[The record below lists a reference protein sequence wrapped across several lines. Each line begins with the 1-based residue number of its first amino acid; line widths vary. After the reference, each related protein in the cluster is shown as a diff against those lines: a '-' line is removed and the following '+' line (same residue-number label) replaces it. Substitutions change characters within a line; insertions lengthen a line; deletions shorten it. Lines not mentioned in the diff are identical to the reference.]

1 MLVEYKNVSV
11 RYGDSDILRDVSFTI
26 EEGTSVGLVGRSG
39 SGKSTLARLLFRAMD
54 PDSGEVCIDGIPFS
68 AYQKNTVLRHIG
80 AILQRSDMISG
91 DARENILFATHAEDM
106 TKVGDESIWN
116 ILDALTPALRQRFNG
131 HGLDTL
137 VGKQG
142 LQLSGGQQQLIC
154 IARALIKNPEFLIVD
169 EATASL
175 DAETEMMVQQGID
188 TALSQGK
195 SAMVIAHRLS
205 TQRNCDRIIV
215 LKKAT
220 ECEPGEPQIEMICN
234 SPQEAYELSP
244 TYRRLAELQ
253 GFRP

>member
-11 RYGDSDILRDVSFTI
+11 RYGCTDILRDISFTI
-26 EEGTSVGLVGRSG
+26 EPGVSVGIVGRSG

-54 PDSGEVCIDGIPFS
+54 PDSGAVHINGIPLS
-68 AYQKNTVLRHIG
+68 HYQKNTVLRHIG

-91 DARENILFATHAEDM
+91 NARENIMFATHKEDLDN
-106 TKVGDESIWN
+106 VPDSSIWN
-116 ILDALTPALRQRFNG
+116 ILDALTPSLRERLNG

-137 VGKQG
+137 VGKHG
-142 LQLSGGQQQLIC
+142 LQLSDGQQQLIC
-154 IARALIKNPEFLIVD
+154 IARALVKNPEFLIVD

-188 TALSQGK
+188 TALSRGR

-215 LKKAT
+215 LKKVS
-220 ECEPGEPQIEMICN
+220 ECEPEEPQIEMICN
-234 SPQEAYELSP
+234 SPREAYELSP
-244 TYRRLAELQ
+244 TYRRLAQLQ